1 MRPVSSRAS
10 SRSRRRR
17 KIWRERRTE
26 FGAKGPVLAGR
37 SRSSLTQPLPGLGT
51 PGFPAFFRWGSRRR
65 PLGLVQVWFPSLG
78 ERMRQVTWHG
88 NKQARRR
95 TRRMFGARLVRV
107 VPCSI
112 RVGFAT
118 TVPSNREQQQAR
130 GRQRR
135 CTATVR
141 RILVPGTRR
150 MRRFCTRRWSLRGL
164 SSFGFALDAC
174 APHACSYHR
183 ILPSNSI
190 RVPFPFFH
198 VHPIRRW
205 RSTHSMGCA
214 WHTLRASPITVLL
227 VPFILKGGHT
237 EPEVGRGGPKGGYPP
252 SIASFPSAPRDSTIP
267 RRGP

>member
-1 MRPVSSRAS
+1 MRPFSLRAS

-26 FGAKGPVLAGR
+26 FGAKGPILAGR
-37 SRSSLTQPLPGLGT
+37 SRWSLSQPLPGLGS
-51 PGFPAFFRWGSRRR
+51 PRFPAFFRWGSRRR
-65 PLGLVQVWFPSLG
+65 PLGLVQVWFPSLD

-112 RVGFAT
+112 RLGFAT
-118 TVPSNREQQQAR
+118 TIPFKREQQAR

-150 MRRFCTRRWSLRGL
+150 MRRFCTRRWSLRGP
-164 SSFGFALDAC
+164 SSFWFALDAC
-174 APHACSYHR
+174 APCACSNRR

-198 VHPIRRW
+198 VRPFRRW
-205 RSTHSMGCA
+205 KSTNSMGCA
-214 WHTLRASPITVLL
+214 WHTLRASPSTIVL
-227 VPFILKGGHT
+227 VPFIPKGGHT
-237 EPEVGRGGPKGGYPP
+237 EPDAGRG
-252 SIASFPSAPRDSTIP
+252 D
-267 RRGP
+267 RRVRTPL